1 MSPPAAL
8 LELGLR
14 LTPLPPLF
22 LSSEGSG
29 FAAARS
35 RAALRTE
42 LAEGL
47 AAVRACAPARAPAS
61 TAWPSSWRTLIMLL
75 MSKESEAAASRT
87 TRKTVAR
94 TRAAPDS
101 DLRCRLPDDLC
112 ARNVLIGMPV
122 SSWRPSSPGAGIVVA
137 AARAAVLGP
146 LAEDG
151 EVAVRRRHHRAAA
164 HRPVD
169 ELAPR
174 AAEDVRGPARRLLR
188 VREDVGLLRL
198 REGVG
203 EIELVG
209 HGGHAVD
216 VGRVVGPGP
225 AGSRPL
231 ARAQAT
237 ARGADELQGRRG
249 RAQVEGVE
257 DAVTVGVA
265 GTRPECRGGGR
276 EGQGADDDEA
286 PGGQASETGH
296 GLFPFCGRIT
306 GECLFRQTR
315 EGRSRPRAAESPPSG
330 AAEPARE
337 CHCVPRAARSESFVL
352 SMPRSLP
359 ERRWVEGNDPRIDVF
374 EVASGLRLVDAQGR
388 KTADGPQPRVRLE

>member
-35 RAALRTE
+35 WAALRTAF
-42 LAEGL
+42 AEGL

-94 TRAAPDS
+94 KTAAPDS
-101 DLRCRLPDDLC
+101 DVRCRLPDDLC
-112 ARNVLIGMPV
+112 VRSVLIGMPV
-122 SSWRPSSPGAGIVVA
+122 SSWRPSSPGAGVVVA

-146 LAEDG
+146 LAEDR

-164 HRPVD
+164 HRPID

-174 AAEDVRGPARRLLR
+174 AAADVRGAARRLLR
-188 VREDVGLLRL
+188 MREDGGLPRL
-198 REGVG
+198 REGAG

-216 VGRVVGPGP
+216 VGRVGGPGP

-231 ARAQAT
+231 ARAQAA
-237 ARGADELQGRRG
+237 ARGADELQRRR

-265 GTRPECRGGGR
+265 GAPPECRGGGR
-276 EGQGADDDEA
+276 EAQGADDDEA
-286 PGGQASETGH
+286 PGGQDSETSH
-296 GLFPFCGRIT
+296 GLFPFCGSDHGSGVAPVNGSQGQST
-306 GECLFRQTR
+306 
-315 EGRSRPRAAESPPSG
+315 PSAG
-330 AAEPARE
+330 
-337 CHCVPRAARSESFVL
+337 
-352 SMPRSLP
+352 RSLP
-359 ERRWVEGNDPRIDVF
+359 AERTSRRAV
-374 EVASGLRLVDAQGR
+374 
-388 KTADGPQPRVRLE
+388 